1 MKKTGTLRLR
11 HSNYGALQ
19 KTWKK
24 CKVQAI
30 CHHGETNFQ
39 QICTTMFF
47 MHSNDFP
54 LYLGII
60 VALKRK
66 RAAISA
72 ECSDVLSKLKDV
84 KKTTW
89 EY

>member
-1 MKKTGTLRLR
+1 M
-11 HSNYGALQ
+11 
-19 KTWKK
+19 WKK
-24 CKVQAI
+24 CKVQTI
-30 CHHGETNFQ
+30 SDIFE
-39 QICTTMFF
+39 QICAYHILYATTFF
-47 MHSNDFP
+47 MQSNDFP

-72 ECSDVLSKLKDV
+72 ECSDVLLKLKDL